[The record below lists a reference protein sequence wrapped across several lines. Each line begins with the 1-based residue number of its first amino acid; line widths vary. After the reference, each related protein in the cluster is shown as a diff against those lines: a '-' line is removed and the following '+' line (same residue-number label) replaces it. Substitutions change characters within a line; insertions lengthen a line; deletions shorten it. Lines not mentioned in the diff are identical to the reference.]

1 MFDTNERL
9 MLFTEDLDSRVREV
23 TNKAFEQLVVQ
34 VGRSLARHLRL
45 VMGPWLVAQ
54 CDSYAPSATAATA
67 AFNSAFSPAK
77 QSEAIAFC
85 RVEVITVS
93 SSLL

>member
-1 MFDTNERL
+1 
-9 MLFTEDLDSRVREV
+9 LDSRVREA

-34 VGRSLARHLRL
+34 VGRSLARHLRS

-54 CDSYAPSATAATA
+54 CDSYAPAASAAVA
-67 AFNSAFSPAK
+67 AFNSAFSLAK
-77 QSEAIAFC
+77 QSEAIVFC

-93 SSLL
+93 YIVVVG